1 MKPIPGPD
9 LHRTTDRHL
18 VLQPAPRPNGH
29 FASDDTIGP
38 NDHVWT
44 NLCFRIDD
52 CSGMNAHAATNANI
66 NVPSEVTSPLTRHR
80 QLAFPMFP
88 LALRSSASTINI
100 SPGTTGFRNLTAS
113 ALKKYPIPLVS
124 VNCFRSKILATC
136 AIASTCRTP
145 GITG

>member
-29 FASDDTIGP
+29 FASDDTIRP

-44 NLCFRIDD
+44 NLGFRIDD
-52 CSGMNAHAATNANI
+52 CSGMNVHAATNANI
-66 NVPSEVTSPLTRHR
+66 KVPSEVTSPLTRHR

-88 LALRSSASTINI
+88 FARRSSASITSI
-100 SPGTTGFRNLTAS
+100 SPGTTGLRNLPSS
-113 ALKKYPIPLVS
+113 ALKK
-124 VNCFRSKILATC
+124 
-136 AIASTCRTP
+136 
-145 GITG
+145 